1 MQTKSTMG
9 YHIIPVRKAITK
21 KSTESKCWRV
31 CGEMRMPLHCWWE
44 CELAQPLWRTVC
56 SSLKTLKQSYH
67 MTQQS
72 HSWAFV
78 WRKPLLQ
85 KDTRTPTFS
94 AALFTKAKAR
104 NNLNAHWQRHGT
116 YKQRDIHH
124 KKEWNNDTCSNSNM
138 DWPNDDCVSQVGQ
151 AEKGKCRML
160 SLIRV
165 NFKKRCEWTYLH
177 IRNRFTD
184 LENELI
190 VISGECGGE
199 GWAVCL
205 GVWD

>member
-1 MQTKSTMG
+1 MVKWYKNRCSIPL
-9 YHIIPVRKAITK
+9 IIREMRIKTPVRYHPTPIRMANLK
-21 KSTESKCWRV
+21 ESANAKCFRE
-31 CGEMRMPLHCWWE
+31 CGEKEMPLHCWWE

-104 NNLNAHWQRHGT
+104 NNLNAH
-116 YKQRDIHH
+116 
-124 KKEWNNDTCSNSNM
+124 
-138 DWPNDDCVSQVGQ
+138 
-151 AEKGKCRML
+151 
-160 SLIRV
+160 
-165 NFKKRCEWTYLH
+165 
-177 IRNRFTD
+177 
-184 LENELI
+184 
-190 VISGECGGE
+190 
-199 GWAVCL
+199 
-205 GVWD
+205 